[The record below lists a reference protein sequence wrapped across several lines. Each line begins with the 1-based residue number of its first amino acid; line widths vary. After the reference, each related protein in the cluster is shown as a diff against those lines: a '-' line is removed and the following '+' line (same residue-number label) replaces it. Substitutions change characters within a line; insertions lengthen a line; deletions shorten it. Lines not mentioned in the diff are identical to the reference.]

1 MARLAQRRLAY
12 GERRGEGRERGSL
25 RVDAGDARGDADAE
39 NLGGVQLGRRIQTA
53 HLMRHRSIFKV
64 PSFTER
70 SHTPR
75 SVRAV
80 GAGDALKGPA
90 RLVLGTPCARGIE
103 ARAFVRGRAG
113 HASRR
118 LSICPS
124 SRAQNLGVTAI

>member
-25 RVDAGDARGDADAE
+25 RVDAGDARGDADAQ

-53 HLMRHRSIFKV
+53 HLVTNDLQGALFH
-64 PSFTER
+64 ER